1 MIVLIVIV
9 YILSRSISKPSTQ
22 PVHSL
27 AQIEREHRA
36 ILREQERQCREVERL
51 AREQERQARILAKHE
66 ERIALAE
73 MELEHIEQQ
82 RAQYMALY
90 DRLTAEMDTATP
102 ARQNAITRQIIAL
115 DEKLYR
121 LDTRRLR
128 AYNAANAA

>member
-1 MIVLIVIV
+1 M
-9 YILSRSISKPSTQ
+9 
-22 PVHSL
+22 
-27 AQIEREHRA
+27 
-36 ILREQERQCREVERL
+36 
-51 AREQERQARILAKHE
+51 QERQARIIAKHE
-66 ERIALAE
+66 ERIAIAE

-121 LDTRRLR
+121 LDTRKLR
-128 AYNAANAA
+128 AFNAANAA

>member
-1 MIVLIVIV
+1 MIILII
-9 YILSRSISKPSTQ
+9 ILTIYAALRPVKQ
-22 PVHSL
+22 PVKTP
-27 AQIEREHRA
+27 AQIEREYRA
-36 ILREQERQCREVERL
+36 IIREQERQYREVERL

-90 DRLTAEMDTATP
+90 DRLTAEMETATP
-102 ARQNAITRQIIAL
+102 ARQNAITRQIISL

-121 LDTRRLR
+121 LDARKLK